1 MVETGFNI
9 TECGMITRVA
19 EAAIAFQAGTW
30 YAPVMQGTAADQVL
44 AATDSA
50 TTVIGFVRKPM
61 TKDSIETGD
70 TVDVLTDGS
79 IIKQYVSAT
88 VTVDD
93 CLQVHST
100 VTQLAILTPG
110 AAATFL
116 AARVAVVLSPR
127 TGAGLT
133 WVMIRRG
140 Y

>member
-1 MVETGFNI
+1 MPETGNSI
-9 TECGMITRVA
+9 TECGVITRVA
-19 EAAIAFQAGTW
+19 EGAITFATGAT
-30 YAPVMQGTAADQVL
+30 YAPAIQGTAADQVL

-61 TKDSIETGD
+61 TADSIAAGD

-79 IIKQYVSAT
+79 IIQQYVSAT

-93 CLQVHST
+93 CLEVHST
-100 VTQLAILTPG
+100 VNQLAVLTLSAYTNILD
-110 AAATFL
+110 
-116 AARVAVVLSPR
+116 RVAVVLAPR

-133 WVMIRRG
+133 WVMVRRG